1 MKKRYIFCFVL
12 ITVFIILEGL
22 FSVSSAAEPTV
33 TADTAV
39 LMETSTSKI
48 LYDKNANLRT
58 EPASVTKIL
67 TAILTIENCNLNDL
81 ITVPVA
87 AVSNI
92 PAGYSIAELLPGE
105 QLTIDQLLQLLMVYS
120 ANDAANV
127 LAFNLDGSIQNFAV
141 RMNSKLQE
149 LNLTDSHFTNPSGM
163 HDENHYSTAHDIALL
178 MAYCVKNP
186 TFRKYSSLKSC
197 TIPATNLSKERT
209 YSNTNPMLNPERFY
223 YTSKILFSII
233 CNSK

>member
-120 ANDAANV
+120 SNDAANV
-127 LAFNLDGSIQNFAV
+127 FKTS
-141 RMNSKLQE
+141 RTKSYR
-149 LNLTDSHFTNPSGM
+149 FT
-163 HDENHYSTAHDIALL
+163 
-178 MAYCVKNP
+178 
-186 TFRKYSSLKSC
+186 
-197 TIPATNLSKERT
+197 
-209 YSNTNPMLNPERFY
+209 FY
-223 YTSKILFSII
+223 KP
-233 CNSK
+233 